1 MKKRLC
7 MLLIAALLL
16 MLVPHVAS
24 ANAPI
29 PWYIEISCENVEA
42 GTQIE
47 VVFQREDGTTRTQIA
62 NGTTGTIG
70 MDYESDETSFYLVC
84 TAPDG
89 TETRTAS
96 VQLVSWGCYRY
107 DGATNSLS
115 ANGTY
120 YPRGSNCADG
130 VLTAVLIVLVFVL
143 PLGLTLLFEFLVSLC
158 FGIRPKKYVV
168 IINLITNPIMNLLLF
183 LLMAFNPELWV
194 YYTVLG
200 VLELVAVAVEFLFY
214 RRKYPHYSGARLFFF
229 SLTANAVSF
238 ALGCCVLYLLL

>member
-7 MLLIAALLL
+7 MLLIAALQL
-16 MLVPHVAS
+16 MLVPRVAS

-29 PWYIEISCENVEA
+29 PWYIEISCVNVDA

-70 MDYESDETSFYLVC
+70 MDYESDETSFYLIC

-168 IINLITNPIMNLLLF
+168 IINLITNTIMNLLLF
-183 LLMAFNPELWV
+183 LVMAFNPELWV
-194 YYTVLG
+194 YYTMLG

-214 RRKYPHYSGARLFFF
+214 RRKYPQYSGARLFFF

>member
-1 MKKRLC
+1 MKKRICIL
-7 MLLIAALLL
+7 LLIAVLL
-16 MLVPHVAS
+16 LVPHVAS

-62 NGTTGTIG
+62 EATTGTIG
-70 MDYESDETSFYLVC
+70 MGYESDETSFYLVC

-107 DGATNSLS
+107 DGATNTLS

-130 VLTAVLIVLVFVL
+130 VLTAVLIVLAFVL

-158 FGIRPKKYVV
+158 FGIRPKKYVL
-168 IINLITNPIMNLLLF
+168 IINLITNPVMNLLL
-183 LLMAFNPELWV
+183 LLLAMILGPEQWV
-194 YYTVLG
+194 YWTVLA
-200 VLELVAVAVEFLFY
+200 VLELAVVGLEFLFY
-214 RRKYPHYSGARLFFF
+214 TKKCREIPRVRLLIF
-229 SLTANAVSF
+229 TVVANLLSF
-238 ALGCCVLYLLL
+238 LIGICVINLLF

>member
-1 MKKRLC
+1 MKKRICIL
-7 MLLIAALLL
+7 LLIAVLL
-16 MLVPHVAS
+16 LVPHAAS

-29 PWYIEISCENVEA
+29 PWYIEIGCENVEA
-42 GTQIE
+42 GTQIT

-62 NGTTGTIG
+62 EATTGTIG
-70 MDYESDETSFYLVC
+70 MGYESDETSFCLVC
-84 TAPDG
+84 IAPDG
-89 TETRTAS
+89 TETRTEP
-96 VQLVSWGCYRY
+96 VQLVSWGSYRY

-214 RRKYPHYSGARLFFF
+214 RRKYPQYSGARLFFF

>member
-1 MKKRLC
+1 MKKRICIL
-7 MLLIAALLL
+7 LLIAVLL
-16 MLVPHVAS
+16 LVPHVAS

-29 PWYIEISCENVEA
+29 PWYIEIGCENVEA
-42 GTQIE
+42 GTQIT

-62 NGTTGTIG
+62 EATTGTIG
-70 MDYESDETSFYLVC
+70 MGYESDETSFYLVC

-107 DGATNSLS
+107 DGATNTLS

-130 VLTAVLIVLVFVL
+130 VLTAVLIVLAFVL

-158 FGIRPKKYVV
+158 FGIRPKKYVL
-168 IINLITNPIMNLLLF
+168 IINLITNPVMNLLL
-183 LLMAFNPELWV
+183 LLLAMILGPEQWV
-194 YYTVLG
+194 YWTVLA
-200 VLELVAVAVEFLFY
+200 VLELAVVGLEFLFY
-214 RRKYPHYSGARLFFF
+214 TKKCREIPRVRLLIF
-229 SLTANAVSF
+229 TVVANLLSF
-238 ALGCCVLYLLL
+238 LIGICVINLLF